1 MVVPSKFEPIRSRPS
16 LTCPSV
22 GELPFNSTISLTTE
36 TLPVTL
42 SFVTQKGCVSCIIAL
57 SNNSPDAA
65 LAGPDVVPP
74 VRCATGRGDSSP
86 RVARAKH
93 VLEHGWVNMK
103 LRAREHR
110 KNWVLKLSRL
120 SVNASVTWI
129 SAMSRVL
136 FQLRQGS
143 SLFQSCG
150 QIIGFCGHVPRTC
163 ESVGHHIYPCIVQI
177 AYVSG
182 VFVL

>member
-65 LAGPDVVPP
+65 LAGPDVVQP
-74 VRCATGRGDSSP
+74 VRCAPGRGDSSP

-93 VLEHGWVNMK
+93 VLAHELDNES
-103 LRAREHR
+103 LAARAREHR
-110 KNWVLKLSRL
+110 KNWVPKPARPSVDGRIHSSRYL
-120 SVNASVTWI
+120 
-129 SAMSRVL
+129 
-136 FQLRQGS
+136 LRRFHLRWGS
-143 SLFQSCG
+143 SYATKQWAFATIRISY
-150 QIIGFCGHVPRTC
+150 PR
-163 ESVGHHIYPCIVQI
+163 Q
-177 AYVSG
+177 
-182 VFVL
+182 L